1 MNRFLLLAFTC
12 IFLSPI
18 TAKAEDEFTELT
30 PVNPY
35 SYQQSS
41 VSRWWKEGK
50 RYLSFKGTT
59 SMTPCFTDDFIPECV
74 PRFYKRRIREGKVTI
89 NKSHQPVWKYQVDC
103 VDQTFNREGDLANWK
118 NVRLDPTAQTILN
131 KFCSLNNWNKLPL
144 DTTK

>member
-1 MNRFLLLAFTC
+1 MKRFLLLALTAGL
-12 IFLSPI
+12 LSPI
-18 TAKAEDEFTELT
+18 AVKAENEFTELT

-50 RYLSFKGTT
+50 RYLSFMGTT
-59 SMTPCFTDDFIPECV
+59 SLHPCFTDYSNSECL
-74 PRFYKRRIREGKVTI
+74 PRFWRRIIRDGGVTK
-89 NKSHQPVWKYQVDC
+89 NNQPVWNYRIDC
-103 VDQTFNREGDLANWK
+103 GDQTFNREGDVQNWI

-131 KFCSLNNWNKLPL
+131 KYCPLDNWNKLPL